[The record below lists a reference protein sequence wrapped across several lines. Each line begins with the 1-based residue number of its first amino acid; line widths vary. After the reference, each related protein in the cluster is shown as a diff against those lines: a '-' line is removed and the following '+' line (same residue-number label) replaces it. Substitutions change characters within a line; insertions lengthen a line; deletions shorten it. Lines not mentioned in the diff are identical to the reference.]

1 MILRNN
7 DRLNIN
13 DKTFSIGEAVWV
25 NRASD
30 YAGLIGRI
38 TEIRTDGDKETE
50 NEGPEICCSF
60 DVPERDAVVREIE
73 ARFSKLY
80 QMPKQIGDLALDN
93 VIMAPETLEAVAET
107 LPDAVDKL
115 YALSRFKDNDSI
127 CGTVVLGVST
137 DRSVLIRMMLDDADS
152 CDIPVVLTNGAV
164 TQTGTHYMFES
175 NEMAE
180 AYIFIDYAVCEAPV
194 YLSAKGV
201 CAV

>member
-1 MILRNN
+1 MIISNN
-7 DRLNIN
+7 DKLIIDGN
-13 DKTFSIGEAVWV
+13 TFSVGGMVWAKG
-25 NRASD
+25 ASD
-30 YAGLIGRI
+30 YAGLIGRV
-38 TEIRTDGDKETE
+38 TEIRTGGDKETE
-50 NEGPEICCSF
+50 NEGPEICCDF
-60 DVPERDAVVREIE
+60 NVPKRDAVVREIE

-80 QMPKQIGDLALDN
+80 QTPKQIGDLALDN
-93 VIMAPETLEAVAET
+93 VIMAPETLEPTAET

-152 CDIPVVLTNGAV
+152 CDIPVVLTNSVV

-175 NEMAE
+175 NEMDE
-180 AYIFIDYAVCEAPV
+180 VCIFIDYAVCEAPV

-201 CAV
+201 RAV